1 MGPLLVGYDGRD
13 ASQKA
18 LEHAVNEAKVRGTT
32 IVVLVVAGLRYE
44 NVNPYDPGT
53 IDVGLIE
60 PVPKDGPL
68 EIQPVLHEARTKL
81 AESGV
86 EGRVEWSI
94 GDPVSEILDAADRFE
109 ASAIVIGSHKHSAFG
124 RFLGADTA
132 EEIIKDARC
141 DVLVAR

>member
-18 LEHAVNEAKVRGTT
+18 LEHAIDEAKARGTT
-32 IVVLVVAGLRYE
+32 IVVLVVGGLRYE

-60 PVPKDGPL
+60 PVPKEGPL
-68 EIQPVLHEARTKL
+68 EIQPALNEARTTL
-81 AESGV
+81 EASGV
-86 EGRVEWSI
+86 EGSVEWSI
-94 GDPVSEILDAADRFE
+94 GDPVSEILDAADRLQ